1 MQFITFMLKF
11 CNCKAAGLLQWHE
24 KNLNGN
30 KRETTTT
37 KNQFNKKP
45 STILC
50 IWASMAQPMDP
61 LLLLN
66 MLGVFFVCFVLV
78 FFASY
83 KKNFNVEGGQHF
95 NCLPRTYLNTY
106 LPHSS
111 VFLVF
116 LYNRLH
122 CMLQNIPVWEQHI
135 FWSTTKENSKNKLE
149 HLEKQH
155 LQKGIYVC

>member
-1 MQFITFMLKF
+1 MQAIIYTFDMQCHWSHLLDTHKSIQHIDCNRLKKKIRMHILSIKGS
-11 CNCKAAGLLQWHE
+11 KA
-24 KNLNGN
+24 NLGN
-30 KRETTTT
+30 LRLVW
-37 KNQFNKKP
+37 
-45 STILC
+45 SV
-50 IWASMAQPMDP
+50 
-61 LLLLN
+61 
-66 MLGVFFVCFVLV
+66 GFFFFF
-78 FFASY
+78 FFASN

-106 LPHSS
+106 LLHSS

-155 LQKGIYVC
+155 LQKGIYAC